1 MIPTDEQSPH
11 RLFAA
16 IVLMGTGLAVGCG
29 GISETQGP
37 LGSSGRASVASA
49 GSGSTSTSG
58 GAAGVGPA
66 TSTSGAPNIDIG
78 ASAGGTASTPVPI
91 EPGPFLC
98 PPQQWACV
106 SADCDYPSAGWK
118 LPDSCPCDPNKP
130 LSASDCQPDQL
141 FLCQHATA
149 NADGRVFTTPVQLS
163 CTCVPKST
171 YVCRTECEVAYGR
184 PDLACVTSDDQLS
197 ATCGCAVI
205 FLK

>member
-37 LGSSGRASVASA
+37 LGSSGRTSVASA
-49 GSGSTSTSG
+49 GSGSTTSSG
-58 GAAGVGPA
+58 GGDSVGPA
-66 TSTSGAPNIDIG
+66 TSTGGAPHIDIG
-78 ASAGGTASTPVPI
+78 TTMGGTAPATI
-91 EPGPFLC
+91 EPGPFAC

-106 SADCDYPSAGWK
+106 SADCDYQSAGWK
-118 LPDSCPCDPNKP
+118 LPDSCPCDPKKP

-149 NADGRVFTTPVQLS
+149 NAEGRVFTTPVPLS